1 MTRRTIRTEKAP
13 AAIGPYSQGVVG
25 RSVMFTSMQIALD
38 PVSGELVGST
48 AAEQVRRCLQNV
60 AAIVE
65 AAGGTIAH
73 VVKTTIYM
81 TDIAE
86 FGTVNDVYAE
96 FFPEELPARGV
107 VGVTALPRGA
117 LIAVEAVA
125 DVA

>member
-1 MTRRTIRTEKAP
+1 MTRRTIRTERAP
-13 AAIGPYSQGVVG
+13 TAIGPYSQGVVG
-25 RSVMFTSMQIALD
+25 RGLLFTSMQIALD
-38 PVSGELVGST
+38 PGSGEIVGAT
-48 AAEQVRRCLQNV
+48 TPEQARRCLQNV

-65 AAGGTIAH
+65 AAGSTIAR

-86 FGTVNDVYAE
+86 FGAVNEIYAE

-107 VGVTALPRGA
+107 VGVTALPKGA
-117 LIAVEAVA
+117 LIAIEAVA